1 MFILQTIRKDFPALS
16 QQVYG
21 KPLIYFDN
29 AATTHKPA
37 PVIALVNEMNSF
49 INGNIHRAFHCLGT
63 MCTERY
69 EEARE
74 TVRAF
79 LHASSVEEI
88 VFTAGTTAAINT
100 VAFSFGERFVHAGDD
115 IVITEAEHHSNIVP
129 WQLLCERKGALLK
142 VLPVNHD
149 GSLPVE
155 QLPRLLSKRTKL
167 LCVTQASN
175 VLGVMNPVKDIVAA
189 AHACGVPVLVD
200 GAQGAVHGGIDVQDA
215 GCDFYVFSGH
225 KLYGPTG
232 TGVLY
237 GRQELLDEMP
247 PWQGGGEMIA
257 AVSFEK
263 TTYAGLPLKF
273 EAGTPNFIGVCGL
286 KKAIDYV
293 QELGWAQVREQEE
306 TLVRHA
312 TRRLQEIEGLQLY
325 GAAQPKTSL
334 LSFNIAGIHPT
345 DAAQLLDKMGI
356 AARSGHLCADPL
368 MRRFNVQGMLR
379 FSFSFYNTT
388 EEIDTAVDAL
398 KKIKQLLSCQ

>member
-1 MFILQTIRKDFPALS
+1 MHSL
-16 QQVYG
+16 
-21 KPLIYFDN
+21 
-29 AATTHKPA
+29 
-37 PVIALVNEMNSF
+37 
-49 INGNIHRAFHCLGT
+49 INGNIHRAFHYLGNK
-63 MCTERY
+63 CTERY

-79 LHASSVEEI
+79 LQAASTEEI
-88 VFTAGTTAAINT
+88 IFTAGTTAAINT
-100 VAFSFGERFVHAGDD
+100 VAFSFGERFVHAGDE
-115 IVITEAEHHSNIVP
+115 IVVTGAEHHSNIVP
-129 WQLLCERKGALLK
+129 WQLLCERKGAVLK
-142 VLPVNHD
+142 VWPVNDD
-149 GSLPVE
+149 GSLSIE
-155 QLPRLLSKRTKL
+155 KLHSLLSQKTKL

-175 VLGVMNPVKDIVAA
+175 VLGVLNPIKDIVTT
-189 AHACGVPVLVD
+189 AHDGGVPVLVD
-200 GAQGAVHGGIDVQDA
+200 GAQGAVHGGIDVQET

-237 GRQELLDEMP
+237 GRRELLNDMP

-257 AVSFEK
+257 SVSFEQ

-273 EAGTPNFIGVCGL
+273 EAGTPNFIGVYGL

-293 QELGWAQVREQEE
+293 QELGWVFIREQEE
-306 TLVRHA
+306 KLVRYA
-312 TRRLQEIEGLQLY
+312 AQRLQTIEGLQVY
-325 GAAQPKTSL
+325 GAASPKTSL
-334 LSFNIAGIHPT
+334 LSFNIDGVHPA

-388 EEIDTAVDAL
+388 EEIDVAVEAL
-398 KKIKQLLSCQ
+398 KKIKQLLHPCK

>member
-1 MFILQTIRKDFPALS
+1 MFTLQTIRKDFPALA
-16 QQVYG
+16 QQVYE

-29 AATTHKPA
+29 AATTQKPA
-37 PVIALVNEMNSF
+37 SVIAAVNEMNGLL
-49 INGNIHRAFHCLGT
+49 NGNIHRAFHYLGNI
-63 MCTERY
+63 CTERY
-69 EEARE
+69 EDARE

-79 LHASSVEEI
+79 LHAAAKEEI
-88 VFTAGTTAAINT
+88 IFTAGTTASINT
-100 VAFSFGERFVHAGDD
+100 VAFSFGERFVRAGDD

-129 WQLLCERKGALLK
+129 WQLLCERKGAVLK
-142 VLPVNHD
+142 VLPVNDD
-149 GSLPVE
+149 GSLPLE
-155 QLPRLLSKRTKL
+155 KLPRFLSKRTKL

-175 VLGVMNPVKDIVAA
+175 VLGILNPVKEIVAT

-237 GRQELLDEMP
+237 GKQALLDEMP
-247 PWQGGGEMIA
+247 PCQGGGEMIA
-257 AVSFEK
+257 SVSFKK

-273 EAGTPNFIGVCGL
+273 EAGTPNFIGVYGL

-293 QELGWAQVREQEE
+293 QELGWTAVGEQEE
-306 TLVRHA
+306 RLVRHA
-312 TRRLQEIEGLQLY
+312 MQRMQEIDGLQIY
-325 GAAQPKTSL
+325 GAAAHRTSL
-334 LSFNIAGIHPT
+334 LSFNMDGIHPT

-356 AARSGHLCADPL
+356 ATRSGHLCADPL

-388 EEIDTAVDAL
+388 EEIDTAADAL
-398 KKIKQLLSCQ
+398 KKIKQLLQ